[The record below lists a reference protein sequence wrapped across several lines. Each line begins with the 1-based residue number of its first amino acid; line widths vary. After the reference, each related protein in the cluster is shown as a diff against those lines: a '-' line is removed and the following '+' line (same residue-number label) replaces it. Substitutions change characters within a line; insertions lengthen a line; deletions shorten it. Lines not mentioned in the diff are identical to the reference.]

1 MNDRK
6 VLGTAFR
13 SVLAGAIALLPTS
26 LLSACSDD
34 APPPERRNIAQE
46 APPDVPA
53 WVYLGDHVDLGWWL
67 ASRRAFQPAAKDSA
81 MAAAYDLYL
90 RQASKLFVEDQRMI
104 ANRTV
109 QTSSTLS
116 EQGIEENYDA
126 ILDKF
131 TELAEFSGRKLLYG
145 ELCQHYVNLRMAG
158 KNSDEALAELRSR
171 YQHAP

>member
-6 VLGTAFR
+6 FLRTAHG
-13 SVLAGAIALLPTS
+13 LALPGAIALSLMS
-26 LLSACSDD
+26 LLLACSED
-34 APPPERRNIAQE
+34 APSPERHTIAQDE
-46 APPDVPA
+46 APSVPT
-53 WVYLGDHVDLGWWL
+53 WVYPGDHVELGWWL
-67 ASRRAFQPAAKDSA
+67 ASRRNFQPAAKDSA
-81 MAAAYDLYL
+81 MAAVYDLFL

-109 QTSSTLS
+109 QTSTTLS
-116 EQGIEENYDA
+116 EHGIEENYDA

-145 ELCQHYVNLRMAG
+145 ELCQHYVNLRMEG
-158 KNSDEALAELRSR
+158 KDSNEALADLRSR